1 MNRTAPVTRDS
12 PHIVLVHDWLTG
24 MRGGEKVLEL
34 LCETYPSAD
43 LITLF
48 HVPGSVSPVIERLR
62 PRTSVLQKLPGARRF
77 YRYCLPLFPTAI
89 EQFDLDQYD
98 LVISTSHCA
107 AKAVVKTGRARHLCY
122 CFTPM
127 RYAWDQFDAYFGEGR
142 VGALKNRALK
152 PMLDALARW
161 DAATAGRVDHYVAIS
176 QHVASR
182 IRRYYNRDADV
193 IYPPVDTG
201 FFVPDDTVA
210 RENSLLIVSALVPY
224 KRIDVA
230 IEASHLSNM
239 PLRIVG
245 NGPERGALMDLATR
259 AGANV
264 QFLGSLPDEAVR
276 DEYRRAAAVLLP
288 GEEDFG
294 IVPVEAQACRT
305 PVVALGRG
313 GALETVIDGV
323 TGVLVDESTPAA
335 FAAGIS
341 RARQLRFDPD
351 IDAAARHDVRSHR
364 LRAIDSGHHREP
376 VGADAPRHRVP
387 CLDATD
393 AFWWR
398 STSSPMPC
406 WASRRSGWLI
416 SSGFRAGSFRS
427 RADIRRSCNTSR

>member
-1 MNRTAPVTRDS
+1 VAQGSVSPKSVAQGFSPVS
-12 PHIVLVHDWLTG
+12 PKIVLVHDWLTG

-48 HVPGSVSPVIERLR
+48 HVPGSVSPAIERLR

-89 EQFDLDQYD
+89 EQFDLDRYD

-127 RYAWDQFDAYFGEGR
+127 RYAWDQFEAYFGEGR

-201 FFVPDDTVA
+201 FFVPDDAVA
-210 RENSLLIVSALVPY
+210 RADSLLIVSALVPY

-245 NGPERGALMDLATR
+245 DGPERGALMNLATR
-259 AGANV
+259 TGANV

-294 IVPVEAQACRT
+294 IVPVEAQACAT
-305 PVVALGRG
+305 PVVAWRRG
-313 GALETVIDGV
+313 GALETVVDGV
-323 TGVLVDESTPAA
+323 TGVLVGEPTAAA
-335 FAAGIS
+335 FASGLA
-341 RARQLRFDPD
+341 RARQHRFDPD
-351 IDAAARHDVRSHR
+351 ILRQHAVRFD
-364 LRAIDSGHHREP
+364 RAVFAQSIQ
-376 VGADAPRHRVP
+376 
-387 CLDATD
+387 ATIENL
-393 AFWWR
+393 AGLKP
-398 STSSPMPC
+398 SV
-406 WASRRSGWLI
+406 A
-416 SSGFRAGSFRS
+416 AGSL
-427 RADIRRSCNTSR
+427 AHA

>member
-1 MNRTAPVTRDS
+1 MNRTAPITQDFPSAARGASSVGRDFS
-12 PHIVLVHDWLTG
+12 PASPQIVLVHDWLTG
-24 MRGGEKVLEL
+24 MRGGEKALEL

-62 PRTSVLQKLPGARRF
+62 PRTSVLQKLPGVRHF

-89 EQFDLDQYD
+89 EQFDLDRYD

-182 IRRYYNRDADV
+182 IRRYYNRHADV

-230 IEASHLSNM
+230 IEASHLSSM

-313 GALETVIDGV
+313 GAVETVIDGV
-323 TGVLVDESTPAA
+323 TGVLVDEPTPAA
-335 FAAGIS
+335 FASGIS

-351 IDAAARHDVRSHR
+351 IMRQHAMTFDRAVFAQSIRATIESLAGPKPRAAGYHA
-364 LRAIDSGHHREP
+364 
-376 VGADAPRHRVP
+376 
-387 CLDATD
+387 
-393 AFWWR
+393 
-398 STSSPMPC
+398 
-406 WASRRSGWLI
+406 
-416 SSGFRAGSFRS
+416 
-427 RADIRRSCNTSR
+427 